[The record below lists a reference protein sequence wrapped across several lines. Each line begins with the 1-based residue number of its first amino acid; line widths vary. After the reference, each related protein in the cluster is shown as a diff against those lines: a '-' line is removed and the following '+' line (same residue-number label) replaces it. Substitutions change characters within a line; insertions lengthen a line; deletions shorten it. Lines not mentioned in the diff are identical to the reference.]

1 MKLNSCLEIY
11 LDEISKT
18 PLLTHAEEVSLAR
31 RIQSGDQSAHDH
43 MVRANLRLVVKI
55 AGDYSYIGMPLED
68 LVAEGNTGLM
78 KAAERFDPDLGKFST
93 YAAFWIKQSIRRAL
107 ANQSRTVR
115 LPVHAGEKVAL
126 IRKASSRLEEEF
138 GREPTLDEIAEATDL
153 PREKISQL
161 VEAAARPISLD
172 ATIGD
177 DPDGACY
184 SDLVADT
191 SAESPDEALSFNEM
205 INRLGELLDV
215 LDGREKRIISS
226 RFGLGFKRPKT
237 LEEIGSEL
245 GVTRERIRQLQNIAL
260 KKMRRALHL
269 LEEPPPVAIGGVGGG
284 LN

>member
-184 SDLVADT
+184 SDLVAGHIGRISD
-191 SAESPDEALSFNEM
+191 ESLSFNEM

-226 RFGLGFKRPKT
+226 RFGLGFNAR
-237 LEEIGSEL
+237 
-245 GVTRERIRQLQNIAL
+245 RRWRNRQ
-260 KKMRRALHL
+260 
-269 LEEPPPVAIGGVGGG
+269 
-284 LN
+284 